1 MHRARAI
8 LAIILIAAGLVWIGQ
23 GSGVLPGS
31 VMSGDPKWA
40 WIGAALVV
48 LGIALAALEVRSRRV
63 QPH

>member
-8 LAIILIAAGLVWIGQ
+8 LAFILIAAGLVWIGQ
-23 GSGVLPGS
+23 GSGFIPGS
-31 VMSGDPKWA
+31 FMSGDPKWA

-48 LGIALAALEVRSRRV
+48 VGIAIAALEVRSRRA

>member
-8 LAIILIAAGLVWIGQ
+8 LAFILIAAGLVWIGQ

-31 VMSGDPKWA
+31 FMSGDPKWA

-48 LGIALAALEVRSRRV
+48 VGIAIAALELRSRRA
-63 QPH
+63 QPR